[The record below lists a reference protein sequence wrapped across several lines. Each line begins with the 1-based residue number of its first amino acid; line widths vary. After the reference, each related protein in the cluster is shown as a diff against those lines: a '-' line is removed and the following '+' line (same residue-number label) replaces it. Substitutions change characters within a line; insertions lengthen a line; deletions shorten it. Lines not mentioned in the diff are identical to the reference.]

1 MMILMK
7 AERGP
12 TEMTETQHNSIIQ
25 EEEEVE
31 DEGLGSGQTKP
42 EVNVNG
48 SSSSNSTVEENNNGG
63 KSKAHN
69 SGSVR
74 QYVRSKTPRL
84 RWTPDLHLCFVH
96 AVQRLGGQERA
107 TPKLVLQLMNI
118 KGLSIAHVK
127 SHLQMYRS
135 KKVDD
140 PYQVTPNTG
149 RLLLENGDPHIFNFS
164 QLQRLQGFNQIP
176 NTSLRFEDNS
186 WSRQPSSSLYNNPYL
201 NGSTSNN
208 IMINHGFGANFLN
221 GRRRL
226 SDFPM
231 MSPTPQCSHHLT
243 PGNNVKVVPPP
254 PPPRFPS
261 HRFPTA
267 SNKVRVPTE
276 AAGASSSDAVK
287 RNFSDSDVNLDLNL
301 CLKSNVND
309 HGKKKK
315 VDHFEGSTKL
325 SLSLFSSSSP
335 TPSEA
340 DPNSDKT
347 RVKEASSLDL
357 TL

>member
-1 MMILMK
+1 MMMNPEK
-7 AERGP
+7 GP
-12 TEMTETQHNSIIQ
+12 TEMTETQQTFRTQ
-25 EEEEVE
+25 EEEEAE
-31 DEGLGSGQTKP
+31 EEGLGSGQTKR

-63 KSKAHN
+63 KSKGNN

-140 PYQVTPNTG
+140 PYQVTPNAG

-176 NTSLRFEDNS
+176 NTGLRFEDNS

-208 IMINHGFGANFLN
+208 IMINHGFGANFMN
-221 GRRRL
+221 GRRL

-231 MSPTPQCSHHLT
+231 MSPRPQCSHPLT
-243 PGNNVKVVPPP
+243 PGHNVKVMPPP
-254 PPPRFPS
+254 PPPRFPA

-267 SNKVRVPTE
+267 PNKVRVPAE

-287 RNFSDSDVNLDLNL
+287 RNFPESDVNLDLNL
-301 CLKSNVND
+301 CLKSKDVND
-309 HGKKKK
+309 HGKRKK

-335 TPSEA
+335 TASEA
-340 DPNSDKT
+340 DPNTDKT
-347 RVKEASSLDL
+347 IRVKEATSLDL